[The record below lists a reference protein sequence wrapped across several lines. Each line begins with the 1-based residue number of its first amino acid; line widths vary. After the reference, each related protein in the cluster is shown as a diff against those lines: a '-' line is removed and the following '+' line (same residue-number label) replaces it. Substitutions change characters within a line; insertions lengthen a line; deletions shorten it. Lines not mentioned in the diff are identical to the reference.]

1 MYKSEI
7 GTNAGK
13 IWRILK
19 ETREITLQDLA
30 GKVGLSVEDTALAVG
45 WLARENKHLHSEKGL
60 YILGIG
66 RRRRHHVQIRINTR
80 PAFKLKT
87 PMP

>member
-30 GKVGLSVEDTALAVG
+30 GKLGLSVEDTALAVG
-45 WLARENKHLHSEKGL
+45 WLARENNIFIQKKDSTFWVSKSF
-60 YILGIG
+60 
-66 RRRRHHVQIRINTR
+66 IRKNLLAIY
-80 PAFKLKT
+80 
-87 PMP
+87 MQGVSSI

>member
-30 GKVGLSVEDTALAVG
+30 
-45 WLARENKHLHSEKGL
+45 ARENNIFIQKKDSTFWVSDEEED
-60 YILGIG
+60 IM
-66 RRRRHHVQIRINTR
+66 
-80 PAFKLKT
+80 FKFG
-87 PMP
+87 

>member
-45 WLARENKHLHSEKGL
+45 WPVKTTSSFRKRTLHSGYRTKKKTSCSNSDK
-60 YILGIG
+60 YP
-66 RRRRHHVQIRINTR
+66 TR
-80 PAFKLKT
+80 L
-87 PMP
+87 

>member
-30 GKVGLSVEDTALAVG
+30 GKVEDTALAVG
-45 WLARENKHLHSEKGL
+45 WLARENNIFIQKKDSTFWVSDEEED
-60 YILGIG
+60 IM
-66 RRRRHHVQIRINTR
+66 
-80 PAFKLKT
+80 FKFG
-87 PMP
+87 

>member
-30 GKVGLSVEDTALAVG
+30 GKV
-45 WLARENKHLHSEKGL
+45 
-60 YILGIG
+60 
-66 RRRRHHVQIRINTR
+66 
-80 PAFKLKT
+80 
-87 PMP
+87 